1 MLKFSSKVEK
11 CELSPVR
18 KFNPCAAEARAK
30 GRNIYHLNIGQPDVK
45 TPEIFFQAVSEF
57 REPVLAYAPAPG
69 MPVLLE
75 AIKEYFEKIDIKVG
89 TDEMLIT
96 TGGGEALDIV
106 MACILDD
113 DDELLV
119 PEPFYA
125 NYNTFARVTGGKIRP
140 IPTTAESGYRYADRS
155 IIEPLINE
163 HTRGIMITNPGNP
176 TGVVLTDEEMRV
188 MVDIAKEHDL
198 FLIGDEVYREY
209 AYDRQAKSLLTFEDA
224 AENIIVLDSV
234 SKRFS
239 ACGAR
244 IGAIITHNKEFIK
257 QALKLCQGRLCSPT
271 LEQVGSAALY
281 RAATPEYYASVREEY
296 QRRRDTVV
304 EAFSKIPGAK
314 FRCPDGA
321 FYMMITLPVDDTE
334 KLQYFLL
341 EEFEDNGDTVMYAP
355 GCGFYADSSMG
366 RDEIRIAYV
375 KECDYLVRAI
385 ELLGKGIEAYNA
397 KNK

>member
-1 MLKFSSKVEK
+1 MKFSKKVQM

-18 KFNPCAAEARAK
+18 KFNPVAAEAKAK
-30 GRNIYHLNIGQPDVK
+30 GRTIYHLNIGQPDIK
-45 TPEIFFQAVSEF
+45 TPEVFYEAV
-57 REPVLAYAPAPG
+57 RAYDAPVLEYAPAPG
-69 MPVLLE
+69 MPVLLK
-75 AIKEYFEKIDIKVG
+75 AISDYFAKLDIQVG

-96 TGGGEALDIV
+96 TGGGEALDFV

-140 IPTTAESGYRYADRS
+140 IPTSAEEGYRYADRS
-155 IIEPLINE
+155 VIEPLINE

-176 TGVVLTDEEMRV
+176 TGVVLTEEEMRT

-209 AYDRQAKSLLTFEDA
+209 AYDRPAKSLLEFTDA

-244 IGAIITHNKEFIK
+244 IGAIITHNKEFIR

-271 LEQVGSAALY
+271 LEQVGAAALY
-281 RAATPEYYASVREEY
+281 ETATPEYYASVREEY
-296 QRRRDTVV
+296 LRRRDAVV
-304 EAFSKIPGAK
+304 EAFNKIPGAK
-314 FRCPDGA
+314 FHTPDGA

-355 GCGFYADSSMG
+355 ACGFYADSSNG
-366 RDEIRIAYV
+366 RNEIRIAYV

>member
-1 MLKFSSKVEK
+1 MKFSSKVEK

-18 KFNPCAAEARAK
+18 KFNPIAAQAKAK
-30 GRNIYHLNIGQPDVK
+30 GRTIYHLNIGQPDVK
-45 TPEIFFQAVSEF
+45 TPEVFYDAVAAY
-57 REPVLAYAPAPG
+57 RAPVLEYAPAPG

-75 AIKEYFEKIDIKVG
+75 AIKDYFAKIDIAID
-89 TDEMLIT
+89 TSEILIT
-96 TGGGEALDIV
+96 TGGGEALDMV
-106 MACILDD
+106 MAAILDD
-113 DDELLV
+113 GDELLV

-125 NYNTFARVTGGKIRP
+125 NYNTFARMSGGTIRP
-140 IPTTAESGYRYADRS
+140 IPTTAEGGYRYADRS

-176 TGVVLTDEEMRV
+176 TGVVLTDEEMQT

-209 AYDRQAKSLLTFEDA
+209 AYDRPAKSLLTFEDA
-224 AENIIVLDSV
+224 AENIIILDSV

-244 IGAIITHNKEFIK
+244 IGAIISHNKQFMSQI
-257 QALKLCQGRLCSPT
+257 LKLCQGRLCSPT

-281 RAATPEYYASVREEY
+281 HAATPEYYAEVREEY
-296 QRRRDTVV
+296 QRRRDAVV
-304 EAFSKIPGAK
+304 EAFSKIPGTK
-314 FRCPDGA
+314 FHTPDGA
-321 FYMMITLPVDDTE
+321 FYMMITLPVDDVE

-366 RDEIRIAYV
+366 RNEIRIAYV
-375 KECDYLVRAI
+375 KEVDYLVRAI
-385 ELLGKGIEAYNA
+385 EILGKGIAAYNA
-397 KNK
+397 KNQ

>member
-1 MLKFSSKVEK
+1 MKFSKKVQM

-18 KFNPCAAEARAK
+18 KFNPVAAEAKAK
-30 GRNIYHLNIGQPDVK
+30 GRTIYHLNIGQPDIK
-45 TPEIFFQAVSEF
+45 TPEVFYEAVRAF
-57 REPVLAYAPAPG
+57 NEPVLEYAPAPG
-69 MPVLLE
+69 MPVLLK
-75 AIKEYFEKIDIKVG
+75 AISDYFAKVGIQVG

-96 TGGGEALDIV
+96 TGGGEALDMV

-140 IPTTAESGYRYADRS
+140 IPTSAEDGYRYADRS
-155 IIEPLINE
+155 VIEPLINE

-176 TGVVLTDEEMRV
+176 TGVVLTEEEMRT

-209 AYDRQAKSLLTFEDA
+209 AYDRPAKSLLEFTDA

-244 IGAIITHNKEFIK
+244 IGAIITHNKEFIR

-271 LEQVGSAALY
+271 LEQVGAAALY
-281 RAATPEYYASVREEY
+281 EAATPEYYASVREEY
-296 QRRRDTVV
+296 QRRRDAVV
-304 EAFSKIPGAK
+304 EAFNKIPGAK
-314 FRCPDGA
+314 FHTPDGA
-321 FYMMITLPVDDTE
+321 FYLMITLPVDDTE

-355 GCGFYADSSMG
+355 ACGFYADSANNG
-366 RDEIRIAYV
+366 RNEIRIAYV